1 MRKHY
6 HLKIVSSIQEFNSSA
21 GTVVTLGTFDGVHIG
36 HQSILDKL
44 ISSSKKLN
52 CESLVLTFFPHPR
65 MVLQHDSEIKLLNTI
80 EEKSLLL
87 EKAGIDNLV
96 IHPFNQ
102 AFSQL
107 TAEEFVKDILVDKFK
122 VKKIIIGYDHRF
134 GKNRTATIDDLIKFG
149 AQYGFEVE
157 QISAQEVDAV
167 SVSSTKVR
175 NALDAGNVALAGQY
189 LGYDYFFSG
198 TVVEGRKLGRT
209 IGFPTA
215 NIKIDESYK
224 LIPKNGVYIV
234 AADIDN
240 KKVYG
245 MMNIGMNPTVGGMTQ
260 SIEVHF
266 FDFDQDLYGKK
277 ITVTVYEKIRD
288 EQKFPSVD
296 DLKMQLKKDQE
307 VSLAYLANRFLK

>member
-1 MRKHY
+1 M
-6 HLKIVSSIQEFNSSA
+6 KIVSSIQEFSTSA

-36 HQSILDKL
+36 HQSILDKV
-44 ISSSKKLN
+44 ISSSKKLG

-96 IHPFNQ
+96 IHPFDQ
-102 AFSQL
+102 TFSQL
-107 TAEEFVKDILVDKFK
+107 TAEEFVKDILVNRFR
-122 VKKIIIGYDHRF
+122 VKKIIIGHDHRF
-134 GKNRTATIDDLIKFG
+134 GKNRTATIDDLIRFG
-149 AQYGFEVE
+149 MEYGFEVE

-175 NALDAGNVALAGQY
+175 TALDEGNVALASQY

-198 TVVEGRKLGRT
+198 TVAEGRKLGRT
-209 IGFPTA
+209 IGYPTA

-224 LIPKNGVYIV
+224 LIPRNGVYIV
-234 AADIDN
+234 SSEIGGE
-240 KKVYG
+240 KVYG
-245 MMNIGMNPTVGGMTQ
+245 MMNIGINPTVGGTAQ
-260 SIEVHF
+260 SIEVYF
-266 FDFDQDLYGKK
+266 FDFDQDLYGKR

-288 EQKFPSVD
+288 EQKFASVD
-296 DLKMQLKKDQE
+296 ELRMQLGKDQD
-307 VSLAYLANRFLK
+307 VSFKYIANRFS

>member
-1 MRKHY
+1 M
-6 HLKIVSSIQEFNSSA
+6 KIVSSIQEFSTSA

-36 HQSILDKL
+36 HQSILDKV
-44 ISSSKKLN
+44 ISSSKRLG

-87 EKAGIDNLV
+87 EKVGIDNLV
-96 IHPFNQ
+96 IHPFDQ

-107 TAEEFVKDILVDKFK
+107 TAEEFVRDILVNRFK
-122 VKKIIIGYDHRF
+122 VRKIIIGYDHRF
-134 GKNRTATIDDLIKFG
+134 GKNRTATIDDLIRFG
-149 AQYGFEVE
+149 TQYGFEVE

-175 NALDAGNVALAGQY
+175 NALDEGNVVLASQY

-209 IGFPTA
+209 IDFPTA

-234 AADIDN
+234 SSEIGN
-240 KKVYG
+240 EKVYG
-245 MMNIGMNPTVGGMTQ
+245 MMNIGINPTVGGKTQ
-260 SIEVHF
+260 SIEVYF
-266 FDFDQDLYGKK
+266 FDFDQDLYGKR

-288 EQKFPSVD
+288 EQKFASVD
-296 DLKMQLKKDQE
+296 DLRMQLGKDKEISQKYIA
-307 VSLAYLANRFLK
+307 SRFSR